1 MAKKVLS
8 SERLPKPVGPYSQAI
23 QAGDLIFL
31 SGQIAIN
38 PSTGVVEET
47 DVKGQTRRIIENTKA
62 FLESVGLS
70 LSDVVKATVYLTS
83 AEHFTE
89 MNEVYREFFKHEPPA
104 RSTVVTQL
112 PVKGA
117 LVEIDF
123 IAYRGR

>member
-1 MAKKVLS
+1 MS

-117 LVEIDF
+117 IVEIDF